1 MHSDPVADFLTRIR
15 NGCTARLQRINV
27 PYSTLKERIAEVL
40 KAEGYVGNFRV
51 TGQAGTA
58 ERQIELELKFDEKR
72 VPIIAGIKRMS
83 SPGLRRH
90 FDCDSIP
97 KIRNGLGIIILTTSR
112 GLMTDKAARKAR
124 VGGEALCSVW

>member
-15 NGCTARLQRINV
+15 NGCRARLARITV
-27 PYSTLKERIAEVL
+27 PYSTLKERIAEIL
-40 KAEGYVGNFRV
+40 KQEGYIDNFRV
-51 TGQAGTA
+51 AGAANTP
-58 ERQIELELKFDEKR
+58 ERHIEVELRFDEKR
-72 VPIIAGIKRMS
+72 VPVIAGIKRMS
-83 SPGLRRH
+83 SPGLRRY

-97 KIRNGLGIIILTTSR
+97 KVRNGLGIIILTTSR